1 MKRYTPPICK
11 LLERKALEEQIM
23 AEEGSAESDLRRIAK
38 AECIG
43 LRRAAS
49 IIDESNAL
57 LRSFHEIAKRD
68 GKDTCWPEVRRI
80 LDKELKR
87 QNAKPPRILAL

>member
-1 MKRYTPPICK
+1 M
-11 LLERKALEEQIM
+11 M
-23 AEEGSAESDLRRIAK
+23 AEGGDFENEIRRIAK

-57 LRSFHEIAKRD
+57 LRSFYEIAKRD

-87 QNAKPPRILAL
+87 QGAKTPKILAL